1 MRTPNSGVARP
12 TTSRESDKSFIAGPR
27 YTSTN
32 RLMSMTSASTPL
44 NSLLGFGTSALGD
57 DRQTG
62 MAMARRDDT
71 LLAQP

>member
-1 MRTPNSGVARP
+1 
-12 TTSRESDKSFIAGPR
+12 
-27 YTSTN
+27 
-32 RLMSMTSASTPL
+32 MTSASTPL

-71 LLAQP
+71 RVGPSP